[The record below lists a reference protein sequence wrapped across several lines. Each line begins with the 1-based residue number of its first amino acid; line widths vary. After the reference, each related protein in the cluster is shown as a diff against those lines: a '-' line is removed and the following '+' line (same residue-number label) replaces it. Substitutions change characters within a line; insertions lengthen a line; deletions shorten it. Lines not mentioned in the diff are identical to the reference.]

1 MANKLLNLE
10 INSFRGA
17 TQPLKIQFD
26 EKKRITMI
34 FGDNGNGKSTISDAL
49 IALCTDGWG
58 SIDDRSSEDKKS
70 YLTSI
75 TSKPENLKITLT
87 TNGGSFSAILSSNGN
102 SFAKTPVTGIPSV
115 RQLRRSQIIKLIDSQ
130 PVNRYDELKEYIDV
144 SHISKSEDELR
155 KANRSINNELSIL
168 TSAIQS
174 ASDTLEKAWIAEG
187 KPSLTWQEWA
197 KSEAE
202 KDLTIETK
210 SYDEISSIIAQW
222 KAVNEAVKKYSDTKI
237 KYEDLKANVIVIAKK
252 VEEKEKENAN
262 QNSSIL
268 NLLKEAQAFISVTE
282 NVDECPV
289 CSSAVKKDEL
299 LGSIKSR
306 IDSMSTLE
314 KLVNQLNGEKKRES
328 DAYVILGNSDSEYT
342 TTLESLCEKLS
353 KFTVPKGVAKKENLN
368 VITDAEK
375 AIENKKDD
383 YRKNKIAI
391 DLFFSAL
398 NEKGIAIKKT
408 LDQHNL
414 IQHQHNAIVRDNARA
429 IKTTLLYNAAQ
440 KALEITES
448 KRKTFI
454 EKELAS
460 ISEDVEALYSKM
472 HPDEGL
478 GSIKL
483 LLKPN
488 VKNSLELKASFHTKT
503 DIPPQSIYSESH
515 LDTLG
520 LAIFIAL
527 AKKYGT
533 EDTILILDDV
543 LMSVDESHLDRF
555 IDMLHDVSS
564 SFSHVIITTHYRPWR
579 DRYRNHRAPASEVH
593 FIELR
598 EWTLEKGVRL
608 QNGKNA
614 MGELREVINAA
625 YYDRQKIASLAGTT
639 LENILDFLTVLYQC
653 RLPRKPKGDY
663 AMRELLD
670 SISLKLQ
677 KVLKVQHLEKDFS
690 TRKVIE
696 GKYLKEIDLKPI
708 IDRIKELSA
717 VRNQVG
723 AHYNFDGSL
732 VGDKDVTEFAKLT
745 LELAEILT
753 CPETGAFPDSAK
765 SGSYFEAKSGIVR
778 LHPLREPS
786 N

>member
-1 MANKLLNLE
+1 MANKLVSLD

-34 FGDNGNGKSTISDAL
+34 FGDNGNGKSTVSDAL

-58 SIDDRSSEDKKS
+58 SIDDRSSDDKKS

-75 TSKPENLKITLT
+75 TGKPENLKITLT
-87 TNGGSFSAILSSNGN
+87 TNGGNFSAKLSSNG
-102 SFAKTPVTGIPSV
+102 SSIVKTPVSGIPPV

-130 PVNRYDELKEYIDV
+130 PSSRYEELKEYIDV
-144 SHISKSEDELR
+144 SNISKAEDELR
-155 KANRSINNELSIL
+155 KANRSINNELSAL
-168 TSAIQS
+168 TQAIQS

-187 KPSLTWQEWA
+187 KPLTTWQEWA
-197 KSEAE
+197 KTEAE
-202 KDLTIETK
+202 KDLTVETN
-210 SYDEISSIIAQW
+210 SYNEISSIVTQW
-222 KAVNEAVKKYSDTKI
+222 KTVNDTVKKYSDSKT
-237 KYEDLKANVIVIAKK
+237 KYEDLKASVIATAKL
-252 VEEKEKENAN
+252 VEEKEKENTN

-268 NLLKEAQAFISVTE
+268 KLLKEAQTFISGTE
-282 NVDECPV
+282 KVDDCPV
-289 CSSAVKKDEL
+289 CANPVIKDKL
-299 LGSIKSR
+299 LGSIKTR
-306 IDSMSTLE
+306 IDAMSSLD
-314 KLVNQLNGEKKRES
+314 KLVNQLNGDKKRES
-328 DAYVILGNSDSEYT
+328 DALVILNNSDTEYT
-342 TTLESLCEKLS
+342 TALQSLCDKLS
-353 KFTVPKGVAKKENLN
+353 TFTVPKGVAKKESIN
-368 VITDAEK
+368 VITDTSK
-375 AIENKKDD
+375 SIENKKDD

-398 NEKGIAIKKT
+398 NEKGVAIKKT

-414 IQHQHNAIVRDNARA
+414 IKQQYQAIIRDSAKA
-429 IKTTLLYNAAQ
+429 TKTNLLFIAAK
-440 KALEITES
+440 KALEITET
-448 KRKTFI
+448 KRKEFI

-460 ISEDVEALYSKM
+460 ISVDVETLYAKM
-472 HPDEGL
+472 HPNEGL

-488 VKNSLELKASFHTKT
+488 VKNSLELKANFHTKM

-564 SFSHVIITTHYRPWR
+564 SFSHVLITTHYRPWR
-579 DRYRNHRAPASEVH
+579 DRYRNHRAPTSEVH

-598 EWTLEKGVRL
+598 NWSIEKGIRL

-614 MGELREVINAA
+614 ISELREVINAD
-625 YYDRQKIASLAGTT
+625 YFDRQKIASLSGTT
-639 LENILDFLTVLYQC
+639 LENLLDFLTVLYQC
-653 RLPRKPKGDY
+653 RLPRKAKNDY
-663 AMRELLD
+663 ALRELLD
-670 SISLKLQ
+670 SFSAKLQ
-677 KVLKVQHLEKDFS
+677 KVLKVQHLEKD
-690 TRKVIE
+690 TTTGKIIE
-696 GKYLKEIDLKPI
+696 GKYLKEVEIKPI

-732 VGDKDVTEFAKLT
+732 VNDKDVTEFAELT
-745 LELAEILT
+745 LELAET
-753 CPETGAFPDSAK
+753 MSCPDTGAFPDRDK
-765 SGSYFEAKSGIVR
+765 SGSYFETKSGVVR
-778 LHPLREPS
+778 LNPLREPS

>member
-1 MANKLLNLE
+1 MANKLVSLD

-34 FGDNGNGKSTISDAL
+34 FGDNGNGKSTVSDAL

-58 SIDDRSSEDKKS
+58 SIDDRSSDDKKS

-75 TSKPENLKITLT
+75 TGKPENLKITLS
-87 TNGGSFSAILSSNGN
+87 TNGGNFSAKLSSNG
-102 SFAKTPVTGIPSV
+102 SSIVKSPVSGIPPV

-130 PVNRYDELKEYIDV
+130 PSSRYEELKEYIDV
-144 SHISKSEDELR
+144 SNISKAEDELR
-155 KANRSINNELSIL
+155 KANRSINSELSAL
-168 TSAIQS
+168 TQSIQS

-187 KPSLTWQEWA
+187 KPLTTWQEWA
-197 KSEAE
+197 KTEAE
-202 KDLTIETK
+202 KDLTVETN
-210 SYDEISSIIAQW
+210 SYNEISSIVTQW
-222 KAVNEAVKKYSDTKI
+222 KTVNDTVKKYSDSKT
-237 KYEDLKANVIVIAKK
+237 KYEDLKVSVIATAKQ
-252 VEEKEKENAN
+252 VEEKEKENTN

-268 NLLKEAQAFISVTE
+268 KLLKEAQTFINGTE
-282 NVDECPV
+282 KVDDCPV
-289 CSSAVKKDEL
+289 CANPVKKDKL
-299 LGSIKSR
+299 LGSIKTR
-306 IDSMSTLE
+306 IDTMSSLE
-314 KLVNQLNGEKKRES
+314 KLVNQLNGDKKRES
-328 DAYVILGNSDSEYT
+328 DALVILTNSDTEYAT
-342 TTLESLCEKLS
+342 ALQSLCDKLS
-353 KFTVPKGVAKKENLN
+353 TFTVPKGVAKKESIN
-368 VITDAEK
+368 VITDASK

-398 NEKGIAIKKT
+398 NEKGIAIQKT
-408 LDQHNL
+408 LVQNNL
-414 IQHQHNAIVRDNARA
+414 IKQQYQAIVRDSAKA
-429 IKTTLLYNAAQ
+429 TKTNLLFIAAK
-440 KALEITES
+440 KALEITET
-448 KRKTFI
+448 KRKEFI

-460 ISEDVEALYSKM
+460 ISVDVETLYAKM
-472 HPDEGL
+472 HPKEGL

-564 SFSHVIITTHYRPWR
+564 SFSHVLITTHYRPWR

-598 EWTLEKGVRL
+598 NWSIEKGIRL

-614 MGELREVINAA
+614 ISELREVINAD
-625 YYDRQKIASLAGTT
+625 YFDRQKIASLSGTT

-653 RLPRKPKGDY
+653 RLPRKAKNDY
-663 AMRELLD
+663 ALRELLD
-670 SISLKLQ
+670 SFSAKLQ
-677 KVLKVQHLEKDFS
+677 KVLKVQHLEKD
-690 TRKVIE
+690 TTTGKIVE
-696 GKYLKEIDLKPI
+696 GKYLKEVEIKPI

-732 VGDKDVTEFAKLT
+732 VNDKDVTEFAELT
-745 LELAEILT
+745 LELAETIS
-753 CPETGAFPDSAK
+753 CPDTGAFPDRDK
-765 SGSYFEAKSGIVR
+765 SGSYFESKSGVVR
-778 LHPLREPS
+778 LNPLREPS